1 MHMDNIWDNP
11 ISNFFIFFSGR
22 HCPQQILQTE
32 TPKQQATTFRQDL
45 CFMGIFTEAPLQEYT
60 VSQAASHSV
69 DSGHS
74 DHSKI

>member
-1 MHMDNIWDNP
+1 
-11 ISNFFIFFSGR
+11 
-22 HCPQQILQTE
+22 
-32 TPKQQATTFRQDL
+32 
-45 CFMGIFTEAPLQEYT
+45 MGIFTEAPLQEYT